1 MGLEFWSR
9 KIIKKNCT
17 DEALDNS
24 KQFLEM
30 DVGSGNKVFYERQFK
45 FDGMKQLKDEID
57 SVKILRTLSEL
68 K

>member
-9 KIIKKNCT
+9 KIIKKNCSA
-17 DEALDNS
+17 EGLNSS

-30 DVGSGNKVFYERQFK
+30 DVGGGDKVFYERKFK

-57 SVKILRTLSEL
+57 SLKILRTLSEL